1 MAVGNSHQ
9 IVILSCM
16 WIPGAQVQ
24 HGKSCQL
31 AVMAAFSA
39 DCGACV
45 WLVDVVA
52 VAVVQ
57 VAVASCP
64 HIAAVPLLPVVLQH
78 DLSRADPEVSTL
90 VAVVV
95 GVAKQAAAAAAAVVV
110 ASSLALLPLAR

>member
-1 MAVGNSHQ
+1 LAVGNSHQ

-45 WLVDVVA
+45 WLVDV